1 MFLGARGGRIDQRAV
16 RTLVHARLA
25 DVPEAPDMG
34 PHGLRHTAATHL
46 LEGGADLRT
55 VQEMLGHAS
64 LSTTQIYTHV
74 TTDRL
79 RQAYRLAHPR
89 A

>member
-1 MFLGARGGRIDQRAV
+1 M
-16 RTLVHARLA
+16 VHRRLT
-25 DVPEAPDMG
+25 DVPGAPDMG

-55 VQEMLGHAS
+55 VQELLGHSS
-64 LSTTQIYTHV
+64 LATTQRYTHV
-74 TTDRL
+74 TNERL
-79 RQAYRLAHPR
+79 RSAYRLAHPR